1 MLATDSKGAVASR
14 NGTTAATVWLSDG
27 VPMFVKRMLNKNV
40 AITLLLLVAL
50 PLMSMADDSKI
61 SPDLRA
67 DKSSTGQVQVIVQ
80 YAPGTQV
87 SCNGLLGLV
96 DCLVNDVTNLG
107 GSILGQLPLINGV
120 VALLDGPGIVS
131 LSNQS
136 NVVYISPDR
145 PLIPLD
151 VNANG
156 AINAQFAAQSN
167 YTGAGIGVALI
178 DSGVN
183 NHVDLYTG
191 ILPLPR
197 VVSNQSFL
205 PGNSNTAD
213 QYGHGTHIAGL
224 IAGDGLASTGPLFT
238 QTFKGVAPG
247 AKIVNLRVLDANG
260 AGTDS
265 EVIAAINQAISMK
278 STYNI
283 RVMNLSLGRAVFES
297 YQQDPLCQAVEQAWK
312 SGIVVVV
319 AAGNDGRYL
328 PTQGYGTIT
337 APGNDPYVITVG
349 AMKPMGTPSRTDDL
363 IASYSSKGP
372 TVIDH
377 IVKPDIVAP
386 GNLLIS
392 TETPNTTLY
401 TTDTTNQIPYSSYMT
416 LGSSSPS
423 QYYYTLSGT
432 SMATGVV
439 SGAVAD
445 LLQAQPR
452 LTPDQVKA
460 RLMKTSYKT
469 FPQSS
474 SVYDP
479 VSGNT
484 YVSQYDVF
492 TVGAGYLD
500 LQAALQST
508 DIANGSAM
516 SPTAVYNSSTGMVT
530 MSSGSSSVWGSSAAW
545 SGPAVWG
552 SSQFVATNSVMWG
565 ASGDNGSSVM
575 WGASALWGSSVM
587 WGASSDSG
595 FSTIW
600 SNSVMW
606 GASGDWSSSVMWG
619 ASADDGE

>member
-1 MLATDSKGAVASR
+1 
-14 NGTTAATVWLSDG
+14 
-27 VPMFVKRMLNKNV
+27 MFVKRMLNKNV